1 MPGSFEPEDDEL
13 ANDEY
18 LNRLTPG
25 PSGRRDSVTSADRR
39 ASSNVIDL
47 ERERQQSP
55 VPEVPQI
62 PASQG
67 GDETWHTGI
76 ARQPTVV
83 RQATRAKSKEGLLN
97 EAGKETPGVS
107 RRASIE
113 GEEDEDEGDLP
124 GEAAGAE
131 IQEVTLLRARSVDY
145 KDKGHARHMS
155 AGSARLLDIR
165 RSSMQSESAP
175 RSPSLAQTVPPTQQ
189 EQPASPKE

>member
-1 MPGSFEPEDDEL
+1 MPGSLEPDDDDL

-25 PSGRRDSVTSADRR
+25 PSRRRDSVTSAGRR

-55 VPEVPQI
+55 PPEVPQM

-67 GDETWHTGI
+67 QDETWHTGV

-83 RQATRAKSKEGLLN
+83 RQATRAKSREGLMN
-97 EAGKETPGVS
+97 EAGKDTPGGS
-107 RRASIE
+107 RRASIG
-113 GEEDEDEGDLP
+113 GEDDEIDLP
-124 GEAAGAE
+124 GETPGSELPEA
-131 IQEVTLLRARSVDY
+131 TLMRAKSVDY
-145 KDKGHARHMS
+145 KNKGHARHMS

-165 RSSMQSESAP
+165 RSSIQSESAP
-175 RSPSLAQTVPPTQQ
+175 RSPSLPQIVPPKPLA
-189 EQPASPKE
+189 QPAPTKE